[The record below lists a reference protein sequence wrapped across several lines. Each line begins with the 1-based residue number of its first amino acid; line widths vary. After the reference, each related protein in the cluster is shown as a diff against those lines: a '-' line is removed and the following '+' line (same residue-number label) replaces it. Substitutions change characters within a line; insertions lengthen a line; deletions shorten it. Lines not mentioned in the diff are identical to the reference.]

1 VTPEDDE
8 SPTPGVLN
16 LRQLDP
22 LMTESNDVPDAAT
35 VAVGDEVNRVGHSR
49 EPGVGIEPTT
59 S

>member
-35 VAVGDEVNRVGHSR
+35 VAVGDEVNRVELTGHS
-49 EPGVGIEPTT
+49 
-59 S
+59 